1 MGTCWNKQNW
11 FWGSKPKPAG
21 ILETKEGAWAGA
33 CSGTGRRQAPG
44 WLTGPAVV
52 PTAGECAVT
61 WFITFQADPKA
72 DITHG
77 WMIHPGRANQQ
88 LTQPAAF
95 PWQPDS
101 QPWSQCLGKHRA
113 APSTE
118 QLNLALAA
126 SEHDSAYCTQ
136 PAFISLWPFYRL
148 SAAFTGIWHIHFGL
162 LHKVTLSRWTHC
174 SWDVGNVLLSLLW
187 AHTRT
192 RDRTFC
198 QPWVRIFNHF
208 HNVCLQNWNTSRTK
222 IKNCNCNRH

>member
-44 WLTGPAVV
+44 WLSRACSGAHSWGVWSDLVHHLPSWSKGRHYSWLDDPPGQSK
-52 PTAGECAVT
+52 PTAHTACSISLAARLTALESVPGEAQSCPQHRTA
-61 WFITFQADPKA
+61 QP
-72 DITHG
+72 
-77 WMIHPGRANQQ
+77 HPGCEM
-88 LTQPAAF
+88 T
-95 PWQPDS
+95 
-101 QPWSQCLGKHRA
+101 
-113 APSTE
+113 
-118 QLNLALAA
+118 

-148 SAAFTGIWHIHFGL
+148 SAALTGIWHIHFGL

-192 RDRTFC
+192 CDRTFC

-208 HNVCLQNWNTSRTK
+208 TMFVCKIEILQELK
-222 IKNCNCNRH
+222 